1 MPLIQTLI
9 LLPAVSAPVVSA
21 ELRTTPTVFRSVVAF
36 AGRTKIDLSAEVR
49 PPVAVSRATASP
61 TATVPPIPTMKVS
74 T

>member
-1 MPLIQTLI
+1 MAPAAVAPATFAEQMPLMQTLI

-49 PPVAVSRATASP
+49 PASGCC
-61 TATVPPIPTMKVS
+61 I
-74 T
+74 